1 MNNKKVK
8 KTKKTLKKNYEDIF
22 DFNKVIIEKKEMII
36 DFS

>member
-22 DFNKVIIEKKEMII
+22 DFNKVIIKKKEITI

>member
-8 KTKKTLKKNYEDIF
+8 KTKKTLKKNYEEIF
-22 DFNKVIIEKKEMII
+22 DFNKVIIEKKEITI